1 MLSRYLLVSNF
12 AISVPSPSNLCK
24 KLYEYLVANFDIML
38 LSLMWPHLLSYLEDT
53 TAIRY
58 LVKEKAI
65 PTVSCELT
73 SSPLSINIL
82 LSCFQL
88 HARLEI
94 QNWFFLGAR
103 AFFRAEIGRARARD
117 RPRTDLFTRL
127 PGLLCGENRLHLR
140 CHVPPTNASLARLD
154 LKRVIW
160 GRDATQPRYKLRL
173 MAWPVQ

>member
-38 LSLMWPHLLSYLEDT
+38 WSLMWPHLLSYLEDT

-140 CHVPPTNASLARLD
+140 CHVPPTNASLARD

>member
-24 KLYEYLVANFDIML
+24 KLHEYLVAYFDIML
-38 LSLMWPHLLSYLEDT
+38 WSLMWPHLLSYLEDT

-58 LVKEKAI
+58 PVKEKAI
-65 PTVSCELT
+65 PKVSCELT

-88 HARLEI
+88 NARLEI

-103 AFFRAEIGRARARD
+103 AFFRAEIGRARARARD

-127 PGLLCGENRLHLR
+127 PGLL
-140 CHVPPTNASLARLD
+140 
-154 LKRVIW
+154 
-160 GRDATQPRYKLRL
+160 
-173 MAWPVQ
+173 

>member
-38 LSLMWPHLLSYLEDT
+38 WSLMWPHLLSYLEDT

-88 HARLEI
+88 LARLEI

-103 AFFRAEIGRARARD
+103 AFFRAEIGRARARETD
-117 RPRTDLFTRL
+117 RGPTFLHVFRGCCVVRIAFICGAMCHRPMPR
-127 PGLLCGENRLHLR
+127 
-140 CHVPPTNASLARLD
+140 SLASTSN
-154 LKRVIW
+154 V
-160 GRDATQPRYKLRL
+160 
-173 MAWPVQ
+173 